1 MPDDAPTFTL
11 IEERSDEGSA
21 DIALRFP
28 NGYSDTLT
36 LRRIFDN
43 EEDEMAGADYH
54 YYRGELA
61 GDPEACVTATG
72 RLGSEAMDF
81 SIASD
86 RLDGSRYDLLQYAT

>member
-86 RLDGSRYDLLQYAT
+86 RLDGSRYDLVQYAT